1 MQDSVHHK
9 CQAVQTL
16 RLQDFVLQLLLSR
29 VHGLQL
35 FNFPIMFKTLRTA
48 VEGFTKASQH
58 VGDG

>member
-1 MQDSVHHK
+1 MQDLVHHK

-16 RLQDFVLQLLLSR
+16 RLQDFVLQPLLSR

-35 FNFPIMFKTLRTA
+35 FNFPIMFNILRTA